1 MIIAIRALVNHQ
13 LIVDSI
19 DIVKNETYITK
30 EKTDYTNN
38 FLTPYLK
45 SEFAPYFFAH
55 ENNQIFPWEK
65 IISII
70 HVDNKIT
77 TNTTTWIVLSWNNII
92 PTWNNNPKARNS
104 YIWNL
109 IQNIEIWH
117 KSLPF
122 IK

>member
-19 DIVKNETYITK
+19 DIVKNETHNTE
-30 EKTDYTNN
+30 EKTAYTNN

-65 IISII
+65 IINII
-70 HVDNKIT
+70 HVENKTIT
-77 TNTTTWIVLSWNNII
+77 NNTWDLLSWNNVIS
-92 PTWNNNPKARNS
+92 TWNNNPKARNN
-104 YIWNL
+104 YIGKL
-109 IQNIEIWH
+109 IQHIEIWH
-117 KSLPF
+117 KALPF
-122 IK
+122 FK